1 MGYVGNAPYQGIVG
15 EGNIADNAVT
25 TSKIAPDTVVAAD
38 IAAGAVGASELA
50 NDAVTTDKILNSSV
64 TAAKLAP
71 GAAVPSQTGN
81 AGKFLTTDGTTA
93 SWAVIQ
99 KYLSVINRSAV
110 EIQIGLQTIS
120 GSEYIQILTN
130 SGSTV
135 NVPVN

>member
-1 MGYVGNAPYQGIVG
+1 MGYIGNAPYNGIVN

-25 TSKIAPDTVVAAD
+25 TPKIAPDTVIAAD
-38 IAAGAVGASELA
+38 IAPGAVGTSEIA
-50 NDAVTTDKILNSSV
+50 NAAVTAD
-64 TAAKLAP
+64 KLAP

-81 AGKFLTTDGTTA
+81 SGKFLTTDGTTA

-120 GSEYIQILTN
+120 GSDYIQILTN
-130 SGSTV
+130 GGSTV